1 MITHVAGLEMT
12 HEVLGPKSFIHSE
25 RSDSTFYSCFAF
37 KKLVLRSAEAIFLNA
52 NLYSIKVEFFTYG
65 ILYPP

>member
-1 MITHVAGLEMT
+1 MQTVAFVWLVGFELK

-37 KKLVLRSAEAIFLNA
+37 KNLDLQSAEAIRQTC
-52 NLYSIKVEFFTYG
+52 IQ
-65 ILYPP
+65 